1 MSNYLTHKHKARI
14 KALIEKIA
22 LDIVKQ
28 ITEEGDLSAQ
38 DFSALYELQDHLGD
52 YSIGDFGITYPDES
66 NRSVKQMILDL
77 DAKSSNKQNS
87 VNEHEKKDPWN
98 LGE

>member
-28 ITEEGDLSAQ
+28 ITEEADQSEQ

-52 YSIGDFGITYPDES
+52 YSIGDFGIAYPDNS
-66 NRSVKQMILDL
+66 NRPVEQMILDL
-77 DAKSSNKQNS
+77 DSKNKK
-87 VNEHEKKDPWN
+87 EKEKEKEKDPRN
-98 LGE
+98 LGEF

>member
-1 MSNYLTHKHKARI
+1 MSNYLTHEHKEEI
-14 KALIEKIA
+14 KALIQKIS

-52 YSIGDFGITYPDES
+52 YSIGVFGIVYPDDS
-66 NRSVKQMILDL
+66 SSSVKQMILDL
-77 DAKSSNKQNS
+77 DAKSTDKRD
-87 VNEHEKKDPWN
+87 NENENEKDPWN